1 MKIELLA
8 TVLAFFLGSFTL
20 LAQDYAFRVIANK
33 GAVEYKSGD
42 AWQPVKTGTSLQ
54 ASDEVKLA
62 DNAYLG
68 LVHKTGKPMEIRE
81 SGNYKVADLA
91 SKVGTGSSVLNKYT
105 DFILSANSAEAKKNR
120 LAATGAVTRATFTPD
135 IKVFLPENQYA
146 GIFNKTVIIN
156 WESAKTQGPF
166 VVTVMSMYEDEL
178 MKEETPESRYRLDLS
193 NPKIEKESKQALLVI
208 VYSKSDPNIK
218 SGRYLVKNLSDD
230 ESAKIKTAWAEIS
243 GDVKDETALNKF
255 LQAGFYEEHKLF
267 IDAIAAYEDAIR
279 MAPDVD
285 LYKEA
290 YEEFLLRNKLK
301 AQK

>member
-1 MKIELLA
+1 MKIKLLA
-8 TVLAFFLGSFTL
+8 TVLALVFGSSAL
-20 LAQDYAFRVIANK
+20 VAQDYAFRVIANK

-42 AWQPVKTGTSLQ
+42 AWQPVKTGASLQ
-54 ASDEVKLA
+54 SSDEIKLGE
-62 DNAYLG
+62 NAYVG
-68 LVHKTGKPMEIRE
+68 LVHKSGKPMELRE
-81 SGNYKVADLA
+81 AKSYKVIDLA
-91 SKVGTGSSVLNKYT
+91 KSVGTGSSVLNKYT

-146 GIFNKTVIIN
+146 GIFNKTVVIN
-156 WESAKTQGPF
+156 WESAKTPGPF
-166 VVTVMSMYEDEL
+166 VVTIMSMYEDEL
-178 MKEETPESRYRLDLS
+178 MKEETPETSYRLDLS

-208 VYSKSDPNIK
+208 VSSKNDPNIK

-243 GDVKDETALNKF
+243 GDVNDETALNKF

-267 IDAIAAYEDAIR
+267 IDAIASYEDAIR
-279 MAPDVD
+279 IAPDVD

-301 AQK
+301 SPK

>member
-1 MKIELLA
+1 MKIKLLA
-8 TVLAFFLGSFTL
+8 TVLALVFGSSAL
-20 LAQDYAFRVIANK
+20 VAQDYAFRVIANK

-42 AWQPVKTGTSLQ
+42 AWQPVKTGASLQ
-54 ASDEVKLA
+54 AADEIKLA

-68 LVHKTGKPMEIRE
+68 LVHKTGKPMEIRQ
-81 SGNYKVADLA
+81 SGSYKVADLA

-146 GIFNKTVIIN
+146 GIFNKTVVIN
-156 WESAKTQGPF
+156 WESAKTPGPF
-166 VVTVMSMYEDEL
+166 VVTIMSMYEDEL
-178 MKEETPESRYRLDLS
+178 MKEETPETRYRLDLS

-208 VYSKSDPNIK
+208 VSSKNDPNIK

-243 GDVKDETALNKF
+243 GDVNDETALNKF

-267 IDAIAAYEDAIR
+267 IDAIASYEDAIR

-301 AQK
+301 SPK

>member
-1 MKIELLA
+1 MKIKLLA
-8 TVLAFFLGSFTL
+8 TVLALVSGSFTL

-42 AWQPVKTGTSLQ
+42 AWQPVKTGASLQ

-81 SGNYKVADLA
+81 SGSYKVADLA

-178 MKEETPESRYRLDLS
+178 MKEETPETRYRLDLS

-208 VYSKSDPNIK
+208 VSSKSDPNIK
-218 SGRYLVKNLSDD
+218 FGRYLVKNLSDD

-285 LYKEA
+285 LYREA

>member
-1 MKIELLA
+1 MKTKLLA
-8 TVLAFFLGSFTL
+8 TVLAWVAGSFTL

-42 AWQPVKTGTSLQ
+42 AWQPVKTGASLKD
-54 ASDEVKLA
+54 SDEVKLGE
-62 DNAYLG
+62 NAYLG
-68 LVHKTGKPMEIRE
+68 LVHKSGKPMELRE
-81 SGNYKVADLA
+81 AKSYKVIDLA
-91 SKVGTGSSVLNKYT
+91 KNVGTGSSVLNKYT

-146 GIFNKTVIIN
+146 GIFNKIVVIN
-156 WESAKTQGPF
+156 WESAKTKGPF

-178 MKEETPESRYRLDLS
+178 MKEETPENHFRLDLS

-208 VYSKSDPNIK
+208 VSSKSDPNIK

-285 LYKEA
+285 LYKDA

-301 AQK
+301 VQK

>member
-1 MKIELLA
+1 MKIKLLA
-8 TVLAFFLGSFTL
+8 TVLALVSGSFTL

-42 AWQPVKTGTSLQ
+42 AWQPVKTGASLQ

-81 SGNYKVADLA
+81 SGSYKVADLA

-166 VVTVMSMYEDEL
+166 MVTVMSMYEDEL

-208 VYSKSDPNIK
+208 VSSKSDPNIK

-243 GDVKDETALNKF
+243 GDVTDETALNKF

-301 AQK
+301 APK